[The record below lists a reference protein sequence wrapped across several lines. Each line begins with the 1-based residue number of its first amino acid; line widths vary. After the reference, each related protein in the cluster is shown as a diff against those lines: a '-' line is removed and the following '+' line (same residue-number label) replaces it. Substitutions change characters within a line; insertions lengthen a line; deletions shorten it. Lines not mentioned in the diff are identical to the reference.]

1 MKIKYLNSLTF
12 LNSLKN
18 FKNRLNNLYRDFTV
32 KI

>member
-1 MKIKYLNSLTF
+1 MKIKYLNSLTY
-12 LNSLKN
+12 LNSLKI